1 MKNLLTL
8 ISILLFFSCSTVVLT
23 DFENYNNST
32 GEFFY
37 ENVIQV
43 EGENNSSDFI
53 YDKLHKW
60 IVFNYVSSNDVIQLE
75 DKENK
80 ILIVKGN
87 FVTNLFGKEG
97 WYSHTLELNVKDGRY
112 KYSLTVHSYKSIGTG
127 KMYFNSNSM
136 GFKNKIFTD
145 VGTKVNS
152 TISNMINFVEIEK
165 IKQTDDW

>member
-87 FVTNLFGKEG
+87 FVTNLFGK
-97 WYSHTLELNVKDGRY
+97 
-112 KYSLTVHSYKSIGTG
+112 
-127 KMYFNSNSM
+127 
-136 GFKNKIFTD
+136 
-145 VGTKVNS
+145 
-152 TISNMINFVEIEK
+152 
-165 IKQTDDW
+165 